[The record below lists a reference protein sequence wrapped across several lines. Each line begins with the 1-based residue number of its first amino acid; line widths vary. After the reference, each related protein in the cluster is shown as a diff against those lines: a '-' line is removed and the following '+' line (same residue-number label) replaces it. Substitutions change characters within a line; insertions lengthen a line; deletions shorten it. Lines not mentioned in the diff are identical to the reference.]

1 MQKITEENQRLLKR
15 IQEVPP
21 AYNHL
26 QWEEEAKR
34 NDIIKK
40 CTVVHSHT
48 CSLTHSLSHLFTH
61 SFIRSL
67 THSFVYSRIHFFSH
81 SLTHGLTN

>member
-40 CTVVHSHT
+40 CTVVHSLIYSLIY
-48 CSLTHSLSHLFTH
+48 SLTNSLSHLFTP
-61 SFIRSL
+61 
-67 THSFVYSRIHFFSH
+67 
-81 SLTHGLTN
+81 